1 MTELIMIIEPLISLG
16 ADNNRIIN
24 FITQK
29 K

>member
-1 MTELIMIIEPLISLG
+1 MIEIIMIIEPLISLG
-16 ADNNRIIN
+16 ADNNRIIK